1 MLFKKNGSESCQIG
15 YVYAVPAA
23 RYPDERTPHDKAAFH
38 HIAAC
43 RYALEHA
50 VHPRPAGTS
59 VSSSGPGAN
68 VAFLERARQGLSR
81 TYNSAARIHLSADNH
96 HRLCLAGKQ

>member
-1 MLFKKNGSESCQIG
+1 MLFKKNDFESCQIG
-15 YVYAVPAA
+15 YTYTFPAA
-23 RYPDERTPHDKAAFH
+23 RYPEERTPHDKAAFH

-50 VHPRPAGTS
+50 VHRRPAGAPI
-59 VSSSGPGAN
+59 SSSGPGSN

-81 TYNSAARIHLSADNH
+81 TYNSAARIHLSADNY